1 MPDTNSGAASDSSTD
16 FCEMVA
22 AFHGFEI
29 CQEPWRLYYDE
40 TGNWRSI
47 SYRNGRVRDT
57 RAFERD
63 FILGGIVVTDNAAL
77 PELLEG
83 SKKLPAPNGEIKCKS
98 VLGGSKDFWKVLR
111 RQETTDFLSLID
123 RDGVAV
129 HYHTQDNLY
138 YSTVDIVDSLIAI
151 PIHRASVM
159 FERELKNELYLC
171 ALQDP
176 IAFLNELSSFGY
188 PNISRSNVRPFCE
201 FLQWV
206 ISFRQ
211 SMECPPEEME
221 GFFLETLRQ
230 MVKTASK
237 EESLAFLEGNKDDSL
252 VDDFSSHYTTACAV
266 LPNATHIFDEEPY
279 VSMKLVEPLNNYI
292 FVDSKSEPL
301 VQLADVW
308 VGFLSR
314 LFAFLDDWMRNPFAP
329 DGGHLQSQEIDNLGT
344 AKRLIDRSNN
354 LHRSLISNV
363 SANDTILGRERALRF
378 LCCL

>member
-1 MPDTNSGAASDSSTD
+1 MPDANSGATIDSPTD
-16 FCEMVA
+16 FGEMVA

-47 SYRNGRVRDT
+47 SYRDGKVRDAH
-57 RAFERD
+57 AFERD
-63 FILGGIVVTDNAAL
+63 FILGGIVVTGEAAI

-98 VLGGSKDFWKVLR
+98 VLGGSKDFRKVLR
-111 RQETTDFLSLID
+111 RQETTDFLNLID

-129 HYHTQDNLY
+129 HYHAQDNLY
-138 YSTVDIVDSLIAI
+138 YSTVDIVDSLIVM
-151 PIHRASVM
+151 PIHRAAVM
-159 FERELKNELYLC
+159 FERELKNELYFC

-206 ISFRQ
+206 ISLRQ
-211 SMECPPEEME
+211 STERSPEDME
-221 GFFLETLRQ
+221 GFFLEALRQ
-230 MVKTASK
+230 MVKAASK

-266 LPNATHIFDEEPY
+266 LPKATHIFDEESH

-292 FVDSKSEPL
+292 FVNSKSEPL

-314 LFAFLDDWMRNPFAP
+314 LFAFLDDWIRYPFAP
-329 DGGHLQSQEIDNLGT
+329 DDRHLQSQEIDNLRT

-363 SANDTILGRERALRF
+363 GANGTILGRENALSF
-378 LCCL
+378 LCSL

>member
-1 MPDTNSGAASDSSTD
+1 MSDSSAGATSDLAAD
-16 FCEMVA
+16 FGEMVA
-22 AFHGFEI
+22 EFHGFEI
-29 CQEPWRLYYDE
+29 CREKWSLYYDE

-47 SYRNGRVRDT
+47 SYRDGRVKDV

-63 FILGGIVVTDNAAL
+63 FILGGIVITDDAAL

-98 VLGGSKDFWKVLR
+98 VLGGSKDFRKTLR

-129 HYHTQDNLY
+129 HYHAQDNLY
-138 YSTVDIVDSLIAI
+138 YSIVDIVDSLIVM
-151 PIHRASVM
+151 PIHNVTAV

-176 IAFLNELSSFGY
+176 TAFLNELSSFGY
-188 PNISRSNVRPFCE
+188 PNVSRSNVRPFCE
-201 FLQWV
+201 FLQWF
-206 ISFRQ
+206 ISLRQ
-211 SMECPPEEME
+211 SAECPPEEME

-230 MVKTASK
+230 MVKTASR

-252 VDDFSSHYTTACAV
+252 VDDFSSHYTTACAL
-266 LPNATHIFDEEPY
+266 LPNASHIFDEESH
-279 VSMKLVEPLNNYI
+279 VSMELVEPLSNYI

-314 LFAFLDDWMRNPFAP
+314 LFAFLDDWTRNPFVP
-329 DGGHLQSQEIDNLGT
+329 SDKHLQSQEIDNLRT
-344 AKRLIDRSNN
+344 AKRLIDRSND
-354 LHRSLISNV
+354 LHRSLISNIG
-363 SANDTILGRERALRF
+363 ANDTILGRENALSF
-378 LCCL
+378 LCNL

>member
-1 MPDTNSGAASDSSTD
+1 
-16 FCEMVA
+16 MVA
-22 AFHGFEI
+22 EFHGFEI

-47 SYRNGRVRDT
+47 SYRDGKVRDAH
-57 RAFERD
+57 AFERD
-63 FILGGIVVTDNAAL
+63 FILGGIVVTDEAAI

-98 VLGGSKDFWKVLR
+98 VLGGSKDFRKVLR
-111 RQETTDFLSLID
+111 RQETTDFLNLID

-129 HYHTQDNLY
+129 HYHAQDNLY
-138 YSTVDIVDSLIAI
+138 YSIVDIVDSLIAI
-151 PIHRASVM
+151 PIHRATVI

-176 IAFLNELSSFGY
+176 TAFLNELSSFGY
-188 PNISRSNVRPFCE
+188 PNISQSNVRPFCE

-206 ISFRQ
+206 ISLCQ
-211 SMECPPEEME
+211 STERPPEEME

-230 MVKTASK
+230 MVKAASK
-237 EESLAFLEGNKDDSL
+237 TESLAFLEGNKDDSL

-266 LPNATHIFDEEPY
+266 LPKATHVFDEESH
-279 VSMKLVEPLNNYI
+279 VSMKLAEPLNNYL
-292 FVDSKSEPL
+292 FVDSKNEPL

-314 LFAFLDDWMRNPFAP
+314 LFAFLDDWTRSPFVP
-329 DGGHLQSQEIDNLGT
+329 DGKHLQSQEIDNLRA
-344 AKRLIDRSNN
+344 AKRLIDRSSD

-363 SANDTILGRERALRF
+363 GANDTILGRENALSF
-378 LCCL
+378 LCSL

>member
-1 MPDTNSGAASDSSTD
+1 MSDTTSDMPSDPATE
-16 FCEMVA
+16 FGEMVA

-40 TGNWRSI
+40 TGNWRSV
-47 SYRNGRVRDT
+47 SYKDGKVRDT

-63 FILGGIVVTDNAAL
+63 FILGGIAVTDDAAL

-98 VLGGSKDFWKVLR
+98 VLGGSKDFRRVLR
-111 RQETTDFLSLID
+111 RQETTDFLNLID

-129 HYHTQDNLY
+129 HYHAQDNLY
-138 YSTVDIVDSLIAI
+138 YSIIDIVDSLIAM
-151 PIHRASVM
+151 PIHGATAM

-171 ALQDP
+171 ALHDP
-176 IAFLNELSSFGY
+176 IAFLDELSGFGY
-188 PNISRSNVRPFCE
+188 PNVSQSNVRPFCE
-201 FLQWV
+201 FLLWI
-206 ISFRQ
+206 ISLRQ
-211 SMECPPEEME
+211 STECPPEEME

-230 MVKTASK
+230 MIKTASK
-237 EESLAFLEGNKDDSL
+237 EKSLAFLEGNKDNSL

-266 LPNATHIFDEEPY
+266 LPNATHIFDEESH
-279 VSMKLVEPLNNYI
+279 VSMELARPLSNYI

-314 LFAFLDDWMRNPFAP
+314 LFAFLDDWVRNPFVP
-329 DGGHLQSQEIDNLGT
+329 NDKHLQSQEIDNLRT
-344 AKRLIDRSNN
+344 AKRLIDRSND

-363 SANDTILGRERALRF
+363 GANDTILGRENAMGF
-378 LCCL
+378 LCSP

>member
-1 MPDTNSGAASDSSTD
+1 MPEVDSGAASDSPMG
-16 FCEMVA
+16 FGEMIA

-40 TGNWRSI
+40 TGNWRSV
-47 SYRNGRVRDT
+47 SYRDGRVRDA

-63 FILGGIVVTDNAAL
+63 FILGGIVVTDDAAL

-98 VLGGSKDFWKVLR
+98 VLGGSKDFRKALR

-123 RDGVAV
+123 RGGVAV
-129 HYHTQDNLY
+129 HYHAQDNLY
-138 YSTVDIVDSLIAI
+138 YSIVDIVDSLIAM
-151 PIHRASVM
+151 PIHRATVI

-176 IAFLNELSSFGY
+176 IAFLNELSGFGY
-188 PNISRSNVRPFCE
+188 PNVSRSKVRPFCE
-201 FLQWV
+201 FIQCV
-206 ISFRQ
+206 ISLRQ
-211 SMECPPEEME
+211 STERSSEEME

-230 MVKTASK
+230 MVKAASK

-252 VDDFSSHYTTACAV
+252 VDDFSSHYISACAV
-266 LPNATHIFDEEPY
+266 LPNATHIFDEESY
-279 VSMKLVEPLNNYI
+279 VSMELAKPLNNYI

-314 LFAFLDDWMRNPFAP
+314 LFAFLDDWMRNP
-329 DGGHLQSQEIDNLGT
+329 DDGHLQSQEIDNLRT
-344 AKRLIDRSNN
+344 AKRLIDRSND

-363 SANDTILGRERALRF
+363 GANDTILGRERALSF
-378 LCCL
+378 LCNP

>member
-1 MPDTNSGAASDSSTD
+1 MSDTASAAPSDQAME
-16 FCEMVA
+16 FGEMVA

-29 CQEPWRLYYDE
+29 CREPWRLYYDE

-47 SYRNGRVRDT
+47 SYRDGKVKDG

-63 FILGGIVVTDNAAL
+63 FILGGIVITDDAAL

-98 VLGGSKDFWKVLR
+98 VLGGSKDFRKALR
-111 RQETTDFLSLID
+111 RQETTDFLNLID

-129 HYHTQDNLY
+129 HYHAQDNLY
-138 YSTVDIVDSLIAI
+138 YSTVDIVDSLIMM
-151 PIHRASVM
+151 PIHRATAM

-171 ALQDP
+171 ALRDP

-188 PNISRSNVRPFCE
+188 PNVSRSNVRPFCE

-206 ISFRQ
+206 ISLRQ
-211 SMECPPEEME
+211 LTEWPPEERE
-221 GFFLETLRQ
+221 GLFLETLRQ

-237 EESLAFLEGNKDDSL
+237 EESLVFLEGNKDNSL
-252 VDDFSSHYTTACAV
+252 VDNFSSHYTTACAV
-266 LPNATHIFDEEPY
+266 LPNATHTFDEESY
-279 VSMKLVEPLNNYI
+279 VSMELVQPLNNFI

-314 LFAFLDDWMRNPFAP
+314 LFAFLDDWMRDPFVP
-329 DGGHLQSQEIDNLGT
+329 NDKHLQSQEIGNLRT
-344 AKRLIDRSNN
+344 AKRLIDRSND

-363 SANDTILGRERALRF
+363 GANDIILGRENVLSF
-378 LCCL
+378 LCNP

>member
-1 MPDTNSGAASDSSTD
+1 MPDANSGAASDSHTD
-16 FCEMVA
+16 FGEMIA

-47 SYRNGRVRDT
+47 SYRNGKVRDA

-63 FILGGIVVTDNAAL
+63 FILGGIVVTDDAAL

-98 VLGGSKDFWKVLR
+98 VLGGSKDFRKVLG

-129 HYHTQDNLY
+129 HYHAQNNLY
-138 YSTVDIVDSLIAI
+138 YSTVDIIDSLIAM
-151 PIHRASVM
+151 PVHRATVM
-159 FERELKNELYLC
+159 FERELKNELYFC

-206 ISFRQ
+206 ISLRQ
-211 SMECPPEEME
+211 SRECPPEEME

-237 EESLAFLEGNKDDSL
+237 EESLVFLEGNKDDSL
-252 VDDFSSHYTTACAV
+252 VDDFSSHYTTTCTL
-266 LPNATHIFDEEPY
+266 LPNATHIFDEESH
-279 VSMKLVEPLNNYI
+279 VSMELAGPLSNYI
-292 FVDSKSEPL
+292 FVDSKSEPV

-314 LFAFLDDWMRNPFAP
+314 LFVFLDDWMRNPFAP
-329 DGGHLQSQEIDNLGT
+329 DDKHLQSQEIDNLRT
-344 AKRLIDRSNN
+344 AKRLIDRSND

-363 SANDTILGRERALRF
+363 GANDTILGRENALSF
-378 LCCL
+378 LCNL

>member
-1 MPDTNSGAASDSSTD
+1 MSDTASAAPSDPATG
-16 FCEMVA
+16 FGEMVA

-29 CQEPWRLYYDE
+29 CREPWRLYYDE
-40 TGNWRSI
+40 TGNWRFV
-47 SYRNGRVRDT
+47 SYRDGRVKDA

-63 FILGGIVVTDNAAL
+63 FILGGIVVTDDAAL

-98 VLGGSKDFWKVLR
+98 VLGGSKDFRRALR

-129 HYHTQDNLY
+129 HYHAQDNLY
-138 YSTVDIVDSLIAI
+138 YSTVDIIDSLIAM
-151 PIHRASVM
+151 PIHRATVM

-188 PNISRSNVRPFCE
+188 PNVSRSNVRPFCE

-206 ISFRQ
+206 ISLRQ
-211 SMECPPEEME
+211 STERPPEEME

-237 EESLAFLEGNKDDSL
+237 EGSLAFLEGNKDDSL

-266 LPNATHIFDEEPY
+266 LPNATHVFDEEPY
-279 VSMKLVEPLNNYI
+279 VSMELVEPLNNYI
-292 FVDSKSEPL
+292 FIDSKSEPL

-314 LFAFLDDWMRNPFAP
+314 LFAFLDDWVRNPFVP
-329 DGGHLQSQEIDNLGT
+329 HLQSQEIDNLRT
-344 AKRLIDRSNN
+344 AKRLIDRSND

-363 SANDTILGRERALRF
+363 GANNTILGRENALSF
-378 LCCL
+378 LCSP